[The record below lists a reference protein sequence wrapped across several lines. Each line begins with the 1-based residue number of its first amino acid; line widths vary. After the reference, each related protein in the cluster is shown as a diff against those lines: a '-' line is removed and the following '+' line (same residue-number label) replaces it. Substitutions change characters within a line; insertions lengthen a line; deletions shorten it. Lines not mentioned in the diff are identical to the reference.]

1 MNPVEITVEDML
13 PKAKG
18 RILTN
23 LARLYGIQRK
33 WLGLEPDFMLRKR
46 ILKAAVGVEARTYW
60 YWGV

>member
-1 MNPVEITVEDML
+1 MSDLEQYTL

-46 ILKAAVGVEARTYW
+46 ILKAAVGVEARKYW
-60 YWGV
+60 DWRV

>member
-1 MNPVEITVEDML
+1 MSDLEQYTL

-46 ILKAAVGVEARTYW
+46 ILKAAVGVFDLSKS
-60 YWGV
+60 VCVVHF